1 MKQMMKYISFDMDG
15 TLVDPVF
22 TDFVWGQGIPTLYA
36 EKVGLPFEAAKAFV
50 EREYQNVGEGA
61 IEWYDIKYWFR
72 FFQLEQSWKA
82 LMKQFVD
89 KIQVYPDVNHIL
101 DRLKD
106 KFQLILTSNAG
117 REFIEIEM
125 EATGLGSYFD
135 QIFSATSDFGVVKK
149 TIEFYQRVCQI
160 LGASPQEIVHIGDH
174 YEFDYLVP
182 RRLGIHAFYLDRSGE
197 KRGEF
202 VLQNLRDL
210 EKRLL
215 TKMELGGDNSMS

>member
-1 MKQMMKYISFDMDG
+1 MPKFISFDMDG

-36 EKVGLPFEAAKAFV
+36 EKVGLPFEAAKSFV

-117 REFIEIEM
+117 REFIEVEM
-125 EATGLGSYFD
+125 EATGLRSYFD

-149 TIEFYQRVCQI
+149 TIEFYQRICQI

-202 VLQNLRDL
+202 ILQNLGEL
-210 EKRLL
+210 EEKL
-215 TKMELGGDNSMS
+215 TDEIADCRSQIAD